1 MKHSDGMTT
10 EEMLNAISVGQ
21 KVYDADGEMV
31 GSVDAVD
38 AAAGCIHVE
47 TNPFSQPALDIPIG
61 LIRSIDPRE
70 LFLSRKRDDL
80 SRFSCN
86 RAPGLEQI
94 ERGDGDDR

>member
-1 MKHSDGMTT
+1 MKDSDGMTT
-10 EEMLNAISVGQ
+10 EEILNAISVGQ

-38 AAAGCIHVE
+38 RAAGCIRVE
-47 TNPFSQPALDIPIG
+47 TNPFSQPALDIPTE

-70 LFLSRKRDDL
+70 LYLSRKRDDL